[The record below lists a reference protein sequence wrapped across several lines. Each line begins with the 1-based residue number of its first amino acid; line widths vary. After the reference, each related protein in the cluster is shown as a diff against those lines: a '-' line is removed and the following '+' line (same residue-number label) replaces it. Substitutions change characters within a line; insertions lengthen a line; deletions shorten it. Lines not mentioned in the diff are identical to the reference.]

1 MQQHQQQMR
10 QIAQQQQQQVVGL
23 PRPVQ
28 PQGQF
33 QPPTAGTSASGPHPP
48 AAAGVTA
55 ELDGLN
61 VSDKELESLI
71 SQQDIGSF
79 AESLLKQFQEQIGD
93 TVAEEAAAHH
103 NAAKPDANDML
114 AALVKTAGGQKDDFC
129 EESLKAGA
137 LMVDHLDIPTKV
149 EPLLQESYMTPELSI
164 KMTAEEI
171 VEACCKCLA
180 KNGRISITV
189 LGEDQP
195 PPCPP
200 ERPSTKYVLPSFH
213 RWNQCCG
220 SGSGIRCLFDPWTRI
235 PNPYIF

>member
-10 QIAQQQQQQVVGL
+10 LQAQQQQQVVVGL

-33 QPPTAGTSASGPHPP
+33 QAQPAGAPPGPH
-48 AAAGVTA
+48 AATSTGVPV

-93 TVAEEAAAHH
+93 TVAEEAAQHH
-103 NAAKPDANDML
+103 ATAVKTEADGLDVKAEAKPDTHDLM
-114 AALVKTAGGQKDDFC
+114 AALAKATGGHKEDFC
-129 EESLKAGA
+129 EESLKHSG
-137 LMVDHLDIPTKV
+137 LMDVDHLDIPTTV
-149 EPLLQESYMTPELSI
+149 ETLLQDSYALPELSI

-171 VEACCKCLA
+171 VEACAKCLP
-180 KNGRISITV
+180 KNGRISISI
-189 LGEDQP
+189 LGEDQV

-200 ERPSTKYVLPSFH
+200 DRPSTK
-213 RWNQCCG
+213 
-220 SGSGIRCLFDPWTRI
+220 
-235 PNPYIF
+235 

>member
-33 QPPTAGTSASGPHPP
+33 QPPPAGASAAGPHPP

-103 NAAKPDANDML
+103 NAAATAKPDAHDML
-114 AALVKTAGGQKDDFC
+114 AALVKTAGGHKDDFC

-137 LMVDHLDIPTKV
+137 LMMDHLDIPTKV
-149 EPLLQESYMTPELSI
+149 EPLLQESYMLPELSI

-200 ERPSTKYVLPSFH
+200 ERPSTK
-213 RWNQCCG
+213 
-220 SGSGIRCLFDPWTRI
+220 
-235 PNPYIF
+235 

>member
-33 QPPTAGTSASGPHPP
+33 QPPPAGASASGSHPP

-149 EPLLQESYMTPELSI
+149 EPLLQESYALPELSI

-200 ERPSTKYVLPSFH
+200 ERPSTKYVLPLELVF
-213 RWNQCCG
+213 
-220 SGSGIRCLFDPWTRI
+220 LFRI
-235 PNPYIF
+235 